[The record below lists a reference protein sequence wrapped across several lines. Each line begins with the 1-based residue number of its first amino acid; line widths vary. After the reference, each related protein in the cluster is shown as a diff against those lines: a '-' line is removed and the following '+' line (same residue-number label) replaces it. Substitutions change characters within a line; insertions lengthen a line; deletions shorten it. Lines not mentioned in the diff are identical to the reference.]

1 VSTALQRGQLPK
13 PARPVS
19 PMRKRLSAAEVA
31 IEHHPRRG
39 LLWSALRTKAGNCA
53 MSEKCP
59 YGNQASLG
67 ANNSSR
73 APPLRQRRA
82 KRNTTALVGS
92 PPIACRCL
100 RQQAILVARVPDR
113 PCWRSFRVDKNNSA
127 HEEARCDECAPG
139 PSLERCGDRR
149 STRALG
155 EVTTILPGG
164 SLATHNSDCV
174 AKWRPWLGN
183 RAVHFL
189 IPPDRKVVVFQ
200 NQPKLLVQV

>member
-1 VSTALQRGQLPK
+1 VLYRDSGLVQCMFCDPNILRHDSRGSSEGATSGVGSFASVTAGRSLPVY
-13 PARPVS
+13 PD
-19 PMRKRLSAAEVA
+19 KRT
-31 IEHHPRRG
+31 I
-39 LLWSALRTKAGNCA
+39 SALVG
-53 MSEKCP
+53 MSQGCH

-82 KRNTTALVGS
+82 KRNTTALVGP

-100 RQQAILVARVPDR
+100 RQQATLVARVPDR

-149 STRALG
+149 STRPLCPFRRSYD
-155 EVTTILPGG
+155 T
-164 SLATHNSDCV
+164 
-174 AKWRPWLGN
+174 
-183 RAVHFL
+183 RAGRESRNAQF
-189 IPPDRKVVVFQ
+189 
-200 NQPKLLVQV
+200 